1 MAPAGAVGAA
11 GTCWDLPRAPPTP
24 GRSSLPPNTPRIP
37 PHKTPA
43 NPPRPFLP
51 PPLPEEQVVYH
62 EETLLFLGCD
72 GEFDLLWDSEQQGA
86 QFPGE
91 PGAS

>member
-1 MAPAGAVGAA
+1 M
-11 GTCWDLPRAPPTP
+11 
-24 GRSSLPPNTPRIP
+24 
-37 PHKTPA
+37 
-43 NPPRPFLP
+43 
-51 PPLPEEQVVYH
+51 VYH